1 MPLAG
6 QRNRDDNID
15 SHNNNLLNNLM
26 MIIIILYAVY
36 RDKVAIWE
44 CSKFIGVKFS
54 RRSGELLSM
63 WLLKLTSF
71 SAFEFFSSVQKPA
84 ENSSFLF

>member
-1 MPLAG
+1 
-6 QRNRDDNID
+6 
-15 SHNNNLLNNLM
+15 
-26 MIIIILYAVY
+26 MIIIILYAIY

-44 CSKFIGVKFS
+44 CRKIVVKFS
-54 RRSGELLSM
+54 RRSGELLST
-63 WLLKLTSF
+63 WLSTLTSF